1 MPLSQQSR
9 QQLSAMPDGTAYVMD
24 VGSSTI
30 TLWHSS
36 NFGVTWDPLTYLPA
50 ISTFGRARFGSDKVG
65 YLSDFSAFYTT
76 TDGATTASSWK
87 RLPGPRLA
95 KGDSY
100 ELLELGVTGTTVSLG
115 GDVIGPMHAGCNA
128 PKHSDIWT
136 SHDSGRTWVDARL
149 PGFAQV
155 GSVRFADAR
164 NGVALAWEMKPDG
177 IPCEYLGSTNSLYVT
192 HDGGR
197 HFARALQCG
206 AHPGEMCTAAM
217 FLDGHRVLVG
227 RNDGTMSASADGGR
241 TFTERPGLPTVIGM
255 QPTKSGEDE
264 AFWIQGFAQAGGTI
278 YATTKFAGAYHSA
291 NGGQTWTRETTCD
304 SAYSLG
310 IGEVAAFDG
319 TRAIAGGPTC
329 LSTRTGS
336 PVGVASG
343 APFGDAVSG
352 ASGVDAVASAHGLTV
367 SVSGGRVL
375 RVSSLRRAASPAG

>member
-1 MPLSQQSR
+1 MR
-9 QQLSAMPDGTAYVMD
+9 AYFEAEFASAP
-24 VGSSTI
+24 
-30 TLWHSS
+30 
-36 NFGVTWDPLTYLPA
+36 
-50 ISTFGRARFGSDKVG
+50 RA
-65 YLSDFSAFYTT
+65 
-76 TDGATTASSWK
+76 
-87 RLPGPRLA
+87 
-95 KGDSY
+95 
-100 ELLELGVTGTTVSLG
+100 
-115 GDVIGPMHAGCNA
+115 
-128 PKHSDIWT
+128 DIWT

-177 IPCEYLGSTNSLYVT
+177 NPCEYLGSTNSVYVT

-278 YATTKFAGAYHSA
+278 YATTKFAGAYLSA

-336 PVGVASG
+336 PVGLASG